1 MSHGDATYACQLED
15 FGCEVL
21 KDGGHIHGS
30 LGADAHL
37 LLSVLLEETLDTTA
51 GELGRS

>member
-1 MSHGDATYACQLED
+1 MSHGEATYACQLED

-21 KDGGHIHGS
+21 QHGGNVDGG

-37 LLSVLLEETLDTTA
+37 LLGVLLEETLHTST
-51 GELGRS
+51 GELK